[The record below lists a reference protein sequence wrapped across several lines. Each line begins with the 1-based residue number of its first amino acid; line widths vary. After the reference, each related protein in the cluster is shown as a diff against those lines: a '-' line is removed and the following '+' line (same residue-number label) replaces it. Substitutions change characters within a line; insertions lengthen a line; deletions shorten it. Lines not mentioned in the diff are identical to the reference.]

1 MNRDND
7 KGKVLLQRSLIMACG
22 MALLLLGI
30 VLRLYYLQVYQAD
43 QFKMLADENRIST
56 RLIIPQRGIIYD
68 RNGEILATN
77 EQNFQVMIVAEQ
89 TANVQDTL
97 DALKKIMPLSPDE
110 EKRVKRDLKRNR
122 SFVPVKIMDNLTWEE
137 VAKVQLNIEDLPGIY
152 IEEGLNRYYPY
163 GEKMAQVL
171 GYVAAVSDSDE
182 KDDPLLEVPGFKIGK
197 SGIEKFLEKRLRGKS
212 GILKMEVNAYGR
224 VMKEIERNEGQA
236 GENITLTLDARLQ
249 EKAYDAFGEQSG
261 AAILLDVHSGEIL
274 AFVSTPAFDPN
285 AFARGLTHKEWNAL
299 QSNEKTPLVNKAI
312 QGHYSPGSVF
322 KPLVALA
329 GLESKAIKPDTKI
342 FCGGKMALGNHLF
355 HCWKHWGHGSL
366 NVVEALMHSCDI
378 FFYETAMRVGIDKIA
393 NMARRFGLGK
403 KINIGLENELSG
415 LVPDRE
421 WKLKTKGEPWQ
432 QGETLIVG
440 IGQGSLLVTPLQL
453 ATMTARLV
461 NGAFEV
467 VPTFF
472 PVSDKRLLKIKKI
485 KVSDS
490 YLDLVKQGMFEVV
503 NYQHGTAWRSR
514 FDYNGMK
521 MAGKTGS
528 VQVRRITLQE
538 RQQGIVKQED
548 LPWKYRDHA
557 IFIGYAPADNPKY
570 AVAVLVEHGG
580 GGSTAAAPIASQI
593 LKNALILDPV
603 VYRTH

>member
-7 KGKVLLQRSLIMACG
+7 KGKVLLQRALFMAGG
-22 MALLLLGI
+22 MALLLFGI
-30 VLRLYYLQVYQAD
+30 ILRLYYLQVFQAD
-43 QFKMLADENRIST
+43 KFKMLADENRIST
-56 RLIIPQRGIIYD
+56 RLVIPERGIIYD
-68 RNGEILATN
+68 RNGTVLATN
-77 EQNFQVMIVAEQ
+77 EQNFQVMMVAEQ
-89 TANVQDTL
+89 TADVQQTL
-97 DALKKIMPLSPDE
+97 DAFKKLMPLSDDE
-110 EKRVKRDLKRNR
+110 ENRIKRDLKRNR
-122 SFVPVKIMDNLTWEE
+122 SFVPVKIMENLTWDE
-137 VAKVQLNIEDLPGIY
+137 VAKIQLNAAELPGIY

-171 GYVAAVSDSDE
+171 GYVAAVSDSDK

-197 SGIEKFLEKRLRGKS
+197 SGIEKFLENRLRGKS

-224 VMKEIERNEGQA
+224 VMKEIEETEGVA

-249 EKAYDAFGEQSG
+249 EKAYDAFQEQSG

-299 QSNEKTPLVNKAI
+299 QNNEKTPLVNKAI

-329 GLESKAIKPDTKI
+329 GLESGAIKPDTKF
-342 FCGGKMALGNHLF
+342 FCNGRMALGNHLF
-355 HCWKHWGHGSL
+355 HCWKHWGHGNL

-378 FFYETAMRVGIDKIA
+378 FFYETALRIGIDKIA
-393 NMARRFGLGK
+393 DMARRFGLGE
-403 KINIGLENELSG
+403 KIGIGLENELSG
-415 LVPDRE
+415 LVPDKN

-461 NGAFEV
+461 NGGYKV
-467 VPTFF
+467 KPTFF
-472 PVSDKRLLKIKKI
+472 PVSDRKLLKIEKI
-485 KVSDS
+485 KVSDA
-490 YLDLVKQGMFEVV
+490 YLDMVKQGMYDVV
-503 NYQHGTAWRSR
+503 NIPGGTAWMSR
-514 FDYNGMK
+514 FNYNGMK
-521 MAGKTGS
+521 MGGKTGS
-528 VQVRRITLQE
+528 VQVRRITLKE
-538 RQQGIVKQED
+538 RQQGITKQED

-580 GGSTAAAPIASQI
+580 GGSTAAAPIASKI
-593 LKNALILDPV
+593 LKDALILDPV
-603 VYRTH
+603 VYRKH

>member
-1 MNRDND
+1 M
-7 KGKVLLQRSLIMACG
+7 
-22 MALLLLGI
+22 
-30 VLRLYYLQVYQAD
+30 
-43 QFKMLADENRIST
+43 
-56 RLIIPQRGIIYD
+56 
-68 RNGEILATN
+68 
-77 EQNFQVMIVAEQ
+77 
-89 TANVQDTL
+89 
-97 DALKKIMPLSPDE
+97 
-110 EKRVKRDLKRNR
+110 
-122 SFVPVKIMDNLTWEE
+122 
-137 VAKVQLNIEDLPGIY
+137 
-152 IEEGLNRYYPY
+152 
-163 GEKMAQVL
+163 
-171 GYVAAVSDSDE
+171 
-182 KDDPLLEVPGFKIGK
+182 
-197 SGIEKFLEKRLRGKS
+197 
-212 GILKMEVNAYGR
+212 
-224 VMKEIERNEGQA
+224 
-236 GENITLTLDARLQ
+236 
-249 EKAYDAFGEQSG
+249 
-261 AAILLDVHSGEIL
+261 
-274 AFVSTPAFDPN
+274 
-285 AFARGLTHKEWNAL
+285 
-299 QSNEKTPLVNKAI
+299 
-312 QGHYSPGSVF
+312 
-322 KPLVALA
+322 
-329 GLESKAIKPDTKI
+329 
-342 FCGGKMALGNHLF
+342 
-355 HCWKHWGHGSL
+355 
-366 NVVEALMHSCDI
+366 
-378 FFYETAMRVGIDKIA
+378 
-393 NMARRFGLGK
+393 
-403 KINIGLENELSG
+403 
-415 LVPDRE
+415 
-421 WKLKTKGEPWQ
+421 
-432 QGETLIVG
+432 IVG